1 MKFEKNRGRESV
13 PCAEVSLSGMA
24 SLALKKSFT
33 WLVGRCPGKIKF
45 LSLLEFVPQ
54 RSKELTH
61 KKNNCRKRGLRFVA
75 GEAWPAR
82 FFVYQKG
89 TSGNVYFLQL

>member
-1 MKFEKNRGRESV
+1 MR
-13 PCAEVSLSGMA
+13 AEVSFSGMA

-33 WLVGRCPGKIKF
+33 LLVSRCPGKIKI

-61 KKNNCRKRGLRFVA
+61 KK
-75 GEAWPAR
+75 E
-82 FFVYQKG
+82 
-89 TSGNVYFLQL
+89 